1 MQILRDGG
9 RTGRYC
15 GRASAAARF
24 LCTVLVT
31 TVHLSQFETLRSLR
45 NSLVAS
51 VVRGLQRFVLP
62 KTTIPAF
69 SFCPVCFRTLETTE
83 TTKSFSERACAA
95 IPKGRRECVGV
106 ADKSLVRSGSEGS
119 EAPPLPTKPFLT
131 FGGAMNNVHVVLFDV
146 FLLVIFHTFCA
157 FVVFLA
163 YLHRCVGLP
172 VWVVNL
178 PRRFIPDALMR
189 AAAYSYI
196 RREEAKKLGGVK

>member
-1 MQILRDGG
+1 MNMQKLGIVSSVFTSYRSLIIFNKFKHLNLMHYTLCEVQKPSRWTSSRNGFAFYRMQILRDGG

-51 VVRGLQRFVLP
+51 VVRGLQRFVPP

-69 SFCPVCFRTLETTE
+69 SFWPVCFRTLETTE

-95 IPKGRRECVGV
+95 IPQGRRECVGV
-106 ADKSLVRSGSEGS
+106 AEKSLVRSGSEGS

-131 FGGAMNNVHVVLFDV
+131 FGG
-146 FLLVIFHTFCA
+146 C
-157 FVVFLA
+157 
-163 YLHRCVGLP
+163 Y
-172 VWVVNL
+172 
-178 PRRFIPDALMR
+178 
-189 AAAYSYI
+189 
-196 RREEAKKLGGVK
+196 E